1 MASSSSSSL
10 TRSCLLQLSARRM
23 TIALSRQSTHR
34 TISLVPLVQQQIPMQ
49 RRRCLRSFNTSCSL
63 LQQQQQHMDHDLL
76 QSIESHRP
84 KGRSRII
91 SDKAYESLCLSLN
104 QSYTVPQLRLYLKTH
119 YKHKTTVN
127 INKAKKNDLLELI
140 VNNYWGFPSRN
151 IVKEAEQKRKQDTV
165 QTYFKTNKSELF
177 FIIGDE
183 GSMLRDIEQVNDVQI
198 TIMVDQGQYMIEG
211 LPKNIAKAQQA
222 IRQEFKQLIQEDCKL
237 TSPLKEGLGFND
249 VIIKVMP
256 IIPNISKQSKTFISI
271 NKNNKVIF
279 TIIFEWMMTG
289 ISVEGLERG
298 RG

>member
-1 MASSSSSSL
+1 MASSSPSTL
-10 TRSCLLQLSARRM
+10 TRTCLLQLSARRM
-23 TIALSRQSTHR
+23 TITLSRQSSHR
-34 TISLVPLVQQQIPMQ
+34 TISLVPPVQQQIPMQ

-63 LQQQQQHMDHDLL
+63 LQQQQHIDQDLL

-91 SDKAYESLCLSLN
+91 SDKAYEVLCLSLN

-127 INKAKKNDLLELI
+127 INKAKKNELI
-140 VNNYWGFPSRN
+140 ELIINNYWGFPSRN

-183 GSMLRDIEQVNDVQI
+183 GSMLRDIEQVNEVQI

-271 NKNNKVIF
+271 NKDNKVILS
-279 TIIFEWMMTG
+279 IICEGMM
-289 ISVEGLERG
+289 SG
-298 RG
+298 RME